1 MPNKDRANDDGFS
14 DRGAQRNCFNLR
26 VGGITGRSFETSTR
40 VRAHASW
47 GLTSAELFPSPAL
60 SCGYP

>member
-26 VGGITGRSFETSTR
+26 IGGLL
-40 VRAHASW
+40 RA
-47 GLTSAELFPSPAL
+47 
-60 SCGYP
+60 